1 MMNSTTDKKKH
12 ILVTALGL
20 FSTKG
25 TAATSMQ
32 EIAEVC
38 GISKG
43 SLYLHFKSKEEL
55 QQSVILYCIQSIYDK
70 IVLVESEQ
78 KLSPKDILRRQ
89 IEILLENLLELKEFF
104 LAQLQDAISQGNSG
118 LPLKHC
124 PEGMLAL
131 ITKQFDQKMI
141 DVYGP
146 EIHPYTLDLAL
157 QVHSMM
163 GAYIKIIVS
172 EILPMRIERMAEYL
186 VETLDVLA
194 EAKLR
199 HGREPFIPKEF
210 WLSWI
215 EEGIPKGPSKKHPFL
230 LLKEMRQSIEGNSEL
245 SDRVRAEALESILV
259 LEHELTEMNPRRV
272 ILSGML
278 SNLSSVPGIEE
289 QITQLRQLFDTYL
302 SWRK

>member
-1 MMNSTTDKKKH
+1 MNSITDKKKH

-25 TAATSMQ
+25 TSATSMQ

-55 QQSVILYCIQSIYDK
+55 QRSVINYCIHSIYDK

-78 KLSPKDILRRQ
+78 ELSPKDKLRKQ
-89 IEILLENLLELKEFF
+89 FKILLENFLELKEFF

-118 LPLKHC
+118 LTMENC

-131 ITKQFDQKMI
+131 TMKQFNQKMI

-163 GAYIKIIVS
+163 GAYIRIIVS

-186 VETLDVLA
+186 VETLDDLA

-199 HGREPFIPKEF
+199 LEREPFIPQKL
-210 WLSWI
+210 WLTWM

-230 LLKEMRQSIEGNSEL
+230 LLKEMRQRIEENTEL
-245 SDRVRAEALESILV
+245 SDRVRTEALESILV
-259 LEHELTEMNPRRV
+259 MEHELTEINPRRV
-272 ILSGML
+272 ILTGML
-278 SNLSSVPGIEE
+278 SNLSAVPGTEE
-289 QITQLRQLFDTYL
+289 QVGQLSHLFETYL
-302 SWRK
+302 SWRE